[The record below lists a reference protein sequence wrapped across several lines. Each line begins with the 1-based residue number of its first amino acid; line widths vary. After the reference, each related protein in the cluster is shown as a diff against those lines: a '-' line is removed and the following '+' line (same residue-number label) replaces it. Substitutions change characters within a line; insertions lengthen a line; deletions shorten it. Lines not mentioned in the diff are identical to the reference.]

1 VEEEKKEEEKEKEE
15 EEEDPAEA
23 AAKAALVEA
32 EDEDD
37 AQAAASAAEETSAGA
52 ARLGADEGQED
63 VELYHADY
71 GVVVSWRLIEGR
83 AASPNAHGAAEAVK
97 FQDKSSLAQR
107 AQMEEAA
114 RRLTRGEAPLHT
126 PFLLLA
132 LPDAT
137 MTLEA
142 LAVSLRPLVGQHR
155 AGGVLLLGLP
165 GLPHTHWPPPQ
176 PLTAPHQARAVASLL
191 AHLVA
196 SGRLRQYL
204 HPGVP
209 VFWLGV
215 GNGAMPL
222 FHLACH
228 ALQPPDSG
236 DAHAAAAS
244 ADGRARHSGDPLRL
258 LREQTVLFTAINGF
272 AYVDKSLEKA
282 TLSLQRLLLRGTYH
296 ERLAALTLAHFGDDF
311 VARKVR

>member
-1 VEEEKKEEEKEKEE
+1 
-15 EEEDPAEA
+15 
-23 AAKAALVEA
+23 
-32 EDEDD
+32 
-37 AQAAASAAEETSAGA
+37 
-52 ARLGADEGQED
+52 
-63 VELYHADY
+63 LYHADY

-165 GLPHTHWPPPQ
+165 GLPHTHWPQTQ

-191 AHLVA
+191 AHLLV

-272 AYVDKSLEKA
+272 AYVDKPLEKA
-282 TLSLQRLLLRGTYH
+282 TMSLQRLLLRGTYH